1 MKGTTKST
9 TKRKGVSIMLE
20 AIKNRRSIRK
30 FRPDEVSKHMIEEIL
45 QSGILAPSSKN
56 GQPWKFV
63 VVTGDAKKDML
74 AAMERGLE
82 REKEQPLLPSVTHYH
97 TGAVNTFHIMEQ
109 APVTIFVIN
118 PVGLDVHASLTK
130 EEHISEICN
139 AQSVGAA
146 IENMILTATELGLGS
161 LWICDTYFAYDELQ
175 NYLNTKGELFAAIS
189 FGYADQ
195 APDARPRKGMEQV
208 VEWRE

>member
-1 MKGTTKST
+1 MLLKNTTI
-9 TKRKGVSIMLE
+9 RKGVKTMLQ

-30 FRPDEVSKHMIEEIL
+30 FKRDEVPKHMIEEIL

-63 VVTGDAKKDML
+63 VVTGNAKKDML
-74 AAMERGLE
+74 EAMSKGLE
-82 REKEQPLLPSVTHYH
+82 REKEQPLLPSVSQYH
-97 TGAVNTFHIMEQ
+97 SGAVNTFHIMEQ

-118 PVGLDVHASLTK
+118 PVGIDVHASLAK
-130 EEHISEICN
+130 EEHINEICN

-175 NYLNTKGELFAAIS
+175 NYLNTEGELYAAIS

-195 APDARPRKGMEQV
+195 APDARPRKGLEQV
-208 VEWRE
+208 VEWRD